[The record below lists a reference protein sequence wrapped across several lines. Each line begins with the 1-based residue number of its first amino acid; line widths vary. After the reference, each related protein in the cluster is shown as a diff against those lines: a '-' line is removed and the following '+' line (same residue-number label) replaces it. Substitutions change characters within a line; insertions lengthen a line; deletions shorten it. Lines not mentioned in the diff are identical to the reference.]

1 MTVSRL
7 PAHRRGEAW
16 SIRSARTALAVGS
29 QVLPLRYDL
38 KSAAKCDPF
47 RSYNIIKAHRP
58 TEMHPQKNFGG
69 AWRFR
74 AYVFYIRKYIRLR
87 SVTAGW

>member
-7 PAHRRGEAW
+7 PAPVRGEAW
-16 SIRSARTALAVGS
+16 SIRGARAALAVGS